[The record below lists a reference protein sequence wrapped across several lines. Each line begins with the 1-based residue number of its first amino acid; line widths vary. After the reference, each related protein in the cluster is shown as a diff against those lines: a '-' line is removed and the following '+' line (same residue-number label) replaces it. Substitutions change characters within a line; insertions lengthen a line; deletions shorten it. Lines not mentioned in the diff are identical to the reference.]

1 MKRILVGLMLL
12 GFAGG
17 LYAEDAKFYVGGDF
31 AVGFGTKE
39 DKIGTTTAG
48 DDITLSAGGGVGFGL
63 NVGYVINPMLDFE
76 LSLGTQKSSMTPV
89 SNATGDFS
97 RNLMLFTLK
106 YKKTIDDKSLLR
118 FGGGLGMYSA
128 GKLEMT
134 FDNANIVGF
143 KKYEQKYE
151 TATGFHITA
160 EYVKKLQPGLHL
172 NMGAKFYSVKYNE
185 EDTFTTDGVSY
196 TSSDTE
202 TVDGGGLDLTIGI
215 AKYF

>member
-1 MKRILVGLMLL
+1 
-12 GFAGG
+12 
-17 LYAEDAKFYVGGDF
+17 
-31 AVGFGTKE
+31 
-39 DKIGTTTAG
+39 
-48 DDITLSAGGGVGFGL
+48 
-63 NVGYVINPMLDFE
+63 
-76 LSLGTQKSSMTPV
+76 
-89 SNATGDFS
+89 
-97 RNLMLFTLK
+97 
-106 YKKTIDDKSLLR
+106 
-118 FGGGLGMYSA
+118 MYSA